1 MTVLTLPHVGPLRVG
16 HETEEIVVKNL
27 KRKLASTAAAVGLAA
42 GLGAVAAPA
51 AHAGPP
57 TMTDWQYSTQAK
69 CKQVEYAKLNEAFR
83 SGWLIK
89 DFTPCHKRNGN
100 YWGGTIYYQ

>member
-1 MTVLTLPHVGPLRVG
+1 MTVLTLTRVGPPGLG
-16 HETEEIVVKNL
+16 ALTEEIVVKNL
-27 KRKLASTAAAVGLAA
+27 KRTLASAAATVGLIA

-51 AHAGPP
+51 AQAAPP

-83 SGWLIK
+83 SGWLIEK
-89 DFTPCHKRNGN
+89 YIPCHKRNGS